1 MGDAVLSAEPE
12 PEDTRQIA
20 TTEELMTLIG
30 LENVADRLYQDG
42 YVFIKTVMFSCPRLE
57 VRG

>member
-1 MGDAVLSAEPE
+1 MADAVLSAEPE

-42 YVFIKTVMFSCPRLE
+42 YVFLPKVGSLRLKAP
-57 VRG
+57 